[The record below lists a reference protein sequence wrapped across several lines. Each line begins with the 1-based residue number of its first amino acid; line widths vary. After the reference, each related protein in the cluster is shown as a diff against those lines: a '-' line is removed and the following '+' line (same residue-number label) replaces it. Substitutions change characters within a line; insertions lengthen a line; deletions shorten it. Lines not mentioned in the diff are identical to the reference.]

1 MTRNLRKRHLA
12 TWLILL
18 IAMVFL
24 LAYATNN
31 KPVFAGEQTNI
42 SSTK

>member
-12 TWLILL
+12 TWLVLL
-18 IAMVFL
+18 LAMIFL

-31 KPVFAGEQTNI
+31 KPVFQGDQANI